1 MNWPKKAFFLLV
13 VVSLLTISFASA
25 LSEFSVDYEAVKDK
39 VVYREPA
46 EFYISIKNNQ
56 NFNDNFKISFGINPK
71 WSTQIIP
78 PKDSSVIIAKGV
90 TREIRVLIMPVSEMP
105 PSLYKI
111 PVIVKSV
118 KTNLLEKIYVP
129 IYLKSGILTGDY
141 PPTVTANVNIPNK
154 IDPRETASI
163 MIDLRNR
170 NILNITEMKIKL
182 SSIVINKETE
192 TSLGPLEE
200 KTIIVTYSFDPMEPP
215 KKDTVTLNLYVNGES
230 IRTIE
235 NIPVEIIAYS
245 EIIESSES
253 ERSFLKTEKKITYTN
268 DGNVRMQET
277 LKIEMKFFE
286 DIVTSTKPKTY
297 VLKED
302 GKRYRA
308 LDVDLKPGAKI
319 EVMVVKSFRLLVG
332 VVTAAIILTILYFI
346 FRSSIVVRKQAVIL
360 GTKEGGITE
369 MKVLMNVRNRTP
381 KIIKNVVIID
391 RVPNIADIQKEFQIG
406 TLKPD
411 KIISHER
418 SGNLIKWN
426 ISVLEKYEERIIT
439 YKIKSKL
446 GILGEFKLPPAVIKY
461 ENEKGKDVITH
472 SNSVGLSIK

>member
-1 MNWPKKAFFLLV
+1 MNWPKKTFFLLIA
-13 VVSLLTISFASA
+13 VSLLIVSFASA
-25 LSEFSVDYEAVKDK
+25 LSEFSVSYEAVKDK

-46 EFYISIKNNQ
+46 EFYISIENNQ

-71 WSTQIIP
+71 WSAQIIP
-78 PKDSSVIIAKGV
+78 PKDSSITIASGI
-90 TREIRVLIMPVSEMP
+90 TREIRVLIMPVSEMS

-129 IYLKSGILTGDY
+129 IYLKSGVLTGDY
-141 PPTVTANVNIPNK
+141 PPTVTANVDMPDK
-154 IDPRETASI
+154 VDPRETASI

-182 SSIVINKETE
+182 SSIVINHETE

-200 KTIIVTYSFDPMEPP
+200 KTIIVTYSFDPREPP

-235 NIPVEIIAYS
+235 NMPVEIIAYS
-245 EIIESSES
+245 DIIESSES
-253 ERSFLKTEKKITYTN
+253 EKSFLKTEKKITYTN
-268 DGNVRMQET
+268 DGNVRNQET
-277 LKIEMKFFE
+277 LKIEMGFFE

-302 GKRYRA
+302 EKRYRA
-308 LDVDLKPGAKI
+308 IDVDLKPGAEI
-319 EVMVVKSFRLLVG
+319 EVMVVKSFRLLTG
-332 VVTAAIILTILYFI
+332 ILTAAIILTILYFI

-360 GTKEGGITE
+360 NTKEGGIIE

-381 KIIKNVVIID
+381 NPIKNVVIID

-411 KIISHER
+411 KIVSHEK

-426 ISVLEKYEERIIT
+426 INVLEKYEERIIT

-446 GILGEFKLPPAVIKY
+446 GILGEFKLPTAVIRY